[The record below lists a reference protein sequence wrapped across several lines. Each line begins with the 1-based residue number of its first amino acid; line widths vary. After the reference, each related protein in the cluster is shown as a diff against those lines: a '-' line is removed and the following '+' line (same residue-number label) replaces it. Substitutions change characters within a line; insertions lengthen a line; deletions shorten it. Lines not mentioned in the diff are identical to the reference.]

1 MSGDDDYEAGY
12 GKPPKSGMFKKGQ
25 SGNPKGRPKGVKN
38 FQTELRSVL
47 RSKVTVTVAGKPK
60 LVSVVKAALMRL
72 REKALKGDQ
81 RALEIVLGYAQESS
95 SASDARLRERQLSKL
110 EQDILGRSDL
120 AGNTADPDGLFGKTA
135 DLDGSGH
142 E

>member
-1 MSGDDDYEAGY
+1 MSREDDDEVGY
-12 GKPPKSGMFKKGQ
+12 GKPPKKGMFKKGQ

-38 FQTELRSVL
+38 FQTELQNVL

-60 LVSVVKAALMRL
+60 SISVVEAALMRL

-95 SASDARLRERQLSKL
+95 SASDASLRERQLSKF
-110 EQDILGRSDL
+110 EQEIFDRSEL
-120 AGNTADPDGLFGKTA
+120 LGKT
-135 DLDGSGH
+135 DGGSGD

>member
-1 MSGDDDYEAGY
+1 MSGDDDDEAGY

-38 FQTELRSVL
+38 FQTELCSVL
-47 RSKVTVTVAGKPK
+47 RSKVTVTEAGKLK
-60 LVSVVKAALMRL
+60 SVSTVEAALMRL

-81 RALEIVLGYAQESS
+81 RALEILLGYARESS
-95 SASDARLRERQLSKL
+95 GASDARSRERKLSKL

-120 AGNTADPDGLFGKTA
+120 AGNTDDP
-135 DLDGSGH
+135 DGSGH
-142 E
+142 D

>member
-1 MSGDDDYEAGY
+1 MSGDDDDEAGY
-12 GKPPKSGMFKKGQ
+12 GKPPKSRRFKKGQ

-47 RSKVTVTVAGKPK
+47 RSKVTVTEAGKLK
-60 LVSVVKAALMRL
+60 SVSTVEAALMRL

-95 SASDARLRERQLSKL
+95 NTSDARLRERHLSKI
-110 EQDILGRSDL
+110 EQDIVERAGLF
-120 AGNTADPDGLFGKTA
+120 GNTADPDG
-135 DLDGSGH
+135 SGH
-142 E
+142 D

>member
-1 MSGDDDYEAGY
+1 MSGDDDDEAGY

-47 RSKVTVTVAGKPK
+47 RSKVTVTEAGKLK
-60 LVSVVKAALMRL
+60 SVSVVEAALMRL

-95 SASDARLRERQLSKL
+95 NASDARSRERKLSKL
-110 EQDILGRSDL
+110 EQDIVSR
-120 AGNTADPDGLFGKTA
+120 AGLFGKTA
-135 DLDGSGH
+135 DPDGSGH
-142 E
+142 D

>member
-1 MSGDDDYEAGY
+1 MSRDDDDDVGY
-12 GKPPKSGMFKKGQ
+12 GRPPKKGMFKKGQ

-60 LVSVVKAALMRL
+60 SVSVVEAALMRL

-95 SASDARLRERQLSKL
+95 NRSDAHLRERQLSKL
-110 EQDILGRSDL
+110 EQDIIGRSTLLGNADDL
-120 AGNTADPDGLFGKTA
+120 E
-135 DLDGSGH
+135 GSGD

>member
-1 MSGDDDYEAGY
+1 MSGDDDDEAGY

-47 RSKVTVTVAGKPK
+47 RSKVAIKVAGKPK
-60 LVSVVKAALMRL
+60 SVSTVEAILMRL

-81 RALEIVLGYAQESS
+81 RALEVVLGYAQASS
-95 SASDARLRERQLSKL
+95 GASDARSRERQLSKL

-120 AGNTADPDGLFGKTA
+120 AGNTDDP
-135 DLDGSGH
+135 DGSGH
-142 E
+142 D

>member
-60 LVSVVKAALMRL
+60 LVSVVGAALMRL

-81 RALEIVLGYAQESS
+81 RAIEIVLGYARESS
-95 SASDARLRERQLSKL
+95 SASDARLRERHLSKI
-110 EQDILGRSDL
+110 EQDIVDR
-120 AGNTADPDGLFGKTA
+120 AGLFGKTA
-135 DLDGSGH
+135 DPDESGH

>member
-1 MSGDDDYEAGY
+1 MSGDDDDEAGY

-47 RSKVTVTVAGKPK
+47 RSKVTVTEAGKLK
-60 LVSVVKAALMRL
+60 SVSVVEAALMRL

-81 RALEIVLGYAQESS
+81 RALEILLGYARESS
-95 SASDARLRERQLSKL
+95 GASDARSRERQLSKL

-120 AGNTADPDGLFGKTA
+120 AGNTDDP
-135 DLDGSGH
+135 DGSGH

>member
-1 MSGDDDYEAGY
+1 MSGAADDFDGGGY
-12 GKPPKSGMFKKGQ
+12 GKPPKSGQFRKGQ

-38 FQTELRSVL
+38 FQTELRTVL

-60 LVSVVKAALMRL
+60 LVSVVEAALMRL

-81 RALEIVLGYAQESS
+81 RALEIVLGYAQDSS
-95 SASDARLRERQLSKL
+95 NASDARSRERQLSKL
-110 EQDILGRSDL
+110 ERDILGRSALPVNSDERE
-120 AGNTADPDGLFGKTA
+120 
-135 DLDGSGH
+135 GSGN